1 MQSNVQRTASRHLRL
16 ATYQTAKGRTSFA
29 TAALSIISCAGVG
42 GAATGALE
50 AKASEPASPNIS
62 QVADFDSSVGD
73 PDIPQILT
81 FSEVKTPGDVASQIT
96 KAQQVN
102 KTRLEADSE
111 VRANPLAQQKV
122 QFNPV
127 DLVNGLTE
135 NLDEAIHAIVRPA
148 EGLLTSGFGPRWG
161 SFHYGIDI
169 ANAPGTPIYSVMS
182 GTVIDSG
189 PAFGFGNWIRVLHDD
204 GSVSVYGHMSKLLAQ
219 VGQHVEAGEEIA
231 LMGSE
236 GIGTGC
242 HLHFEI
248 HPDGTTPVDPLQWLL
263 ERGIN
268 Y

>member
-1 MQSNVQRTASRHLRL
+1 MQSSVQRTASRHLRL
-16 ATYQTAKGRTSFA
+16 ASYQTAKGRTSFA
-29 TAALSIISCAGVG
+29 TAALSVVSCAGIG

-50 AKASEPASPNIS
+50 AQASESASPRIA
-62 QVADFDSSVGD
+62 QVADYDSGVGT
-73 PDIPQILT
+73 PDVPQILS
-81 FSEVKTPGDVASQIT
+81 FSEMKSPGDVASQIT

-102 KTRLEADSE
+102 ETRLEADSE
-111 VRANPLAQQKV
+111 VRAHPLAQQKV

-135 NLDEAIHAIVRPA
+135 SLDKAIHAVIRPA
-148 EGLLTSGFGPRWG
+148 EGELTSGFGPRWG

-182 GTVIDSG
+182 GTVVDSG

-204 GSVSVYGHMSKLLAQ
+204 GSVSVYGHMSTLLVQ
-219 VGQHVEAGEEIA
+219 VGQYVEAGEEIA

-248 HPDGTTPVDPLQWLL
+248 HPDGSTPVDPLQWLM
-263 ERGIN
+263 ERGVI